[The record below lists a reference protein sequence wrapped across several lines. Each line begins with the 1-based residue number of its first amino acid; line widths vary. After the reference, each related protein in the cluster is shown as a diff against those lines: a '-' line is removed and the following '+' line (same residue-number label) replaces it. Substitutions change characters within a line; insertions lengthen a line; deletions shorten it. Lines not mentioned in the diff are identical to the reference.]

1 MKKQNLIII
10 IIFILLIIF
19 FCVFNYFNSKDYL
32 NLEIEEEI
40 TKEEITIENTKEI
53 TQEEVLE
60 IEFFDIY
67 VYGEVYKADIYRVP
81 SNWTLNKLFN
91 LVGLKASADISGFNL
106 AELVKNNETYY
117 IPRKNSNIS
126 NDLSLININTASK
139 EELMELSGIGEVI
152 ADRIIEYRNK
162 NKFKSIEDIKNVS
175 GIGDAMYE
183 KIKDYITVR

>member
-1 MKKQNLIII
+1 MIE
-10 IIFILLIIF
+10 
-19 FCVFNYFNSKDYL
+19 DYYADAYADW
-32 NLEIEEEI
+32 EEI